1 VPHACRGVVSHP
13 CRGVA
18 VCHEAERT
26 EAPAPLEGLSVLD
39 EEELSFLEAR

>member
-1 VPHACRGVVSHP
+1 VPHA

-18 VCHEAERT
+18 VCHEAEPT
-26 EAPAPLEGLSVLD
+26 EAPAPLEELSVLD